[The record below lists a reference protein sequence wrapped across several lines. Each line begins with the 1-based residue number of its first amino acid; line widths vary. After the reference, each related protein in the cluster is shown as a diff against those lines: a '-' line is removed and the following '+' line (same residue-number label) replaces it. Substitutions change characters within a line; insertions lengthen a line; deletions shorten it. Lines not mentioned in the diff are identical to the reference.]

1 MPLKHQEVAIST
13 CPSGRSSIIITNE
26 LTVISGNEFS
36 FLTKSF
42 SSDTDWD
49 CNQLDETTLEQENK
63 ARKLSLLKQK
73 STNTEHSQHMLLI
86 MQD

>member
-1 MPLKHQEVAIST
+1 M
-13 CPSGRSSIIITNE
+13 IITNISE

-42 SSDTDWD
+42 SSDTDWV

-63 ARKLSLLKQK
+63 TQKSLLKQK
-73 STNTEHSQHMLLI
+73 STNTKHFQHIFWSLL
-86 MQD
+86 D